1 MKLLIV
7 TDNLPPH
14 TSANSNIM
22 LRLADM
28 LSARYG
34 VEVSFLGYQTGEGA
48 MPYRTWAVPTV
59 YRYTQALPEHL
70 PKWEKLCRLALHP
83 TLWPFR
89 AALSCS
95 RYPTWRAYRR
105 LLKQALREEPGFDC
119 VLCAV
124 CPYDTLYA
132 AAKTVKDIPLAV
144 WKLDPWG
151 AHALHLDDRRYW
163 KDEQCADSRC
173 DAIFVTAPIY
183 RDYQTGVNRAP
194 LEKIHQLEF
203 PNLRPPVWDA
213 ALAPRFDSGKLNCA
227 YVGQLYPDIR
237 SPKFLFDLFRQ
248 WEGTDIVLHV
258 IGNTELQAQ
267 QYGPELPSNV
277 ILHGIVSPRE
287 AEQYMQAADILVNL
301 GNTVP
306 NQLPS
311 KLISYLACGKPIL
324 NLCKIPGCLTLP
336 YLEKY
341 PLSLILQEA
350 DGLRP
355 ETVEQAEAF
364 LRENRGRKLP
374 FEEVAALFPE
384 CTPEYVGRQIWEV
397 LRSITETPEKGEV

>member
-151 AHALHLDDRRYW
+151 A
-163 KDEQCADSRC
+163 KE
-173 DAIFVTAPIY
+173 AIY
-183 RDYQTGVNRAP
+183 Y
-194 LEKIHQLEF
+194 
-203 PNLRPPVWDA
+203 
-213 ALAPRFDSGKLNCA
+213 KL
-227 YVGQLYPDIR
+227 
-237 SPKFLFDLFRQ
+237 
-248 WEGTDIVLHV
+248 
-258 IGNTELQAQ
+258 
-267 QYGPELPSNV
+267 
-277 ILHGIVSPRE
+277 
-287 AEQYMQAADILVNL
+287 
-301 GNTVP
+301 
-306 NQLPS
+306 
-311 KLISYLACGKPIL
+311 
-324 NLCKIPGCLTLP
+324 
-336 YLEKY
+336 
-341 PLSLILQEA
+341 
-350 DGLRP
+350 
-355 ETVEQAEAF
+355 
-364 LRENRGRKLP
+364 
-374 FEEVAALFPE
+374 
-384 CTPEYVGRQIWEV
+384 
-397 LRSITETPEKGEV
+397 